1 MVEKKLY
8 ESPLAKFMAFEQQ
21 DVITASV
28 TTNVTSDDVFSTG
41 KEFNEWY

>member
-8 ESPLAKFMAFEQQ
+8 ESPLAKFMVFEQQ

-28 TTNVTSDDVFSTG
+28 TTNPTTDDVFSTG
-41 KEFNEWY
+41 KEFNDWY